1 MRNTIKKIL
10 KEGFDD
16 WSWVDDVPQGVVL
29 EPNTVYYY
37 KTLNA
42 TPTEFEKF
50 VYSLEESN
58 IKNRLIK
65 DLLPHVELV
74 GSIKYFVTNRD
85 STDFLGWCSE
95 TDFRYYYPYK
105 EYVDIRETFNIKPIS
120 ESVEEFGFVN
130 TPELNGV
137 TFKSADS
144 DDIIYKI
151 DDIGFRGY
159 VTILWENPHTKKME
173 ETAYKRDTVYRLFK
187 QGVWIPIF
195 KDGVI

>member
-1 MRNTIKKIL
+1 MKDLIKKIL
-10 KEGFDD
+10 KESDEWDWIDD
-16 WSWVDDVPQGVVL
+16 IPQGVVL

-37 KTLNA
+37 RTLNA
-42 TPTEFEKF
+42 TPFEFERF
-50 VYSLEESN
+50 VYSLEESS
-58 IKNRLIK
+58 IKNNLIK
-65 DLLPHVELV
+65 ELLPHVERV
-74 GSIKYFVTNRD
+74 GSIKYFVTNPD
-85 STDFLGWCSE
+85 STDFSGWCNE
-95 TDFRYYYPYK
+95 TDFRDYYLYN
-105 EYVDIRETFNIKPIS
+105 EYVDIRETFNIRPIS

-137 TFKSADS
+137 TFKSTDS
-144 DDIIYKI
+144 YDIIYKI

-195 KDGVI
+195 KGDVI